1 MSIRVQPM
9 FTDADWVART
19 TRPFGNMPKTMASRL
34 SRRTL
39 IFRNEVCCAVT
50 HPRSSGC
57 VRRTVPVLK
66 SKVSCARLSRSL
78 RASSSKTRSPVWSW
92 ESGAKPPRSLARL
105 VFRLSERVVPSYY
118 RARYY
123 DSNVGRFISEDPIR
137 FDGGENFYLYTG
149 DSPLGLTDPFGLYIL
164 PPGVPPPSPALD
176 KLLKCLDGKVGPVRS
191 RQRPTEYTRIR
202 AIR

>member
-123 DSNVGRFISEDPIR
+123 NPLLQRFVSEDPAG
-137 FDGGENFYLYTG
+137 FQDGPNAYVYTQ
-149 DSPLGLTDPFGLYIL
+149 DNPSTLIDPSGNMSIVTRNGNVITVTSSITIYG
-164 PPGVPPPSPALD
+164 PNATPA
-176 KLLKCLDGKVGPVRS
+176 
-191 RQRPTEYTRIR
+191 
-202 AIR
+202 